1 MSNKKNDVIISKK
14 KDFRKF
20 IEYLVDSYYLC
31 PNQELNLLEI
41 KQELNINRSPVIDN
55 FMKYL
60 KKNKYI
66 KYKLFDRENFTIT
79 FIGFQYLESLQNI
92 NKETE
97 NNITSII
104 MATIALIAT
113 IVCGLYD
120 NVIIKSITSIL
131 LIAILWKSTTKIL
144 KKEYY

>member
-1 MSNKKNDVIISKK
+1 LSTNGCSIEHFLSNKQEFN
-14 KDFRKF
+14 
-20 IEYLVDSYYLC
+20 IE
-31 PNQELNLLEI
+31 
-41 KQELNINRSPVIDN
+41 
-55 FMKYL
+55 
-60 KKNKYI
+60 
-66 KYKLFDRENFTIT
+66 KYKLFDKENFTIT